1 MQLILYD
8 LLDRDVA
15 YLSGYKILVFNF
27 EILTSFCLQLLEI
40 VGTEATEYT
49 LAAAII
55 IVFGSLLIIT
65 SLVVFNIQVFLH
77 VKKFR
82 CHKKCFGAVRFTSG
96 AAMLVSVWIYFIGE
110 NILGYI
116 DNYGEVTIGCNY
128 SSLGSIIEN
137 TEGDICENII
147 TSASLILVSGILG
160 FRFVPYFNT
169 KLRSAL
175 PLRDQLQ
182 DVYANIPLDTEYV
195 NQRNENINSK
205 ETESVQTLQTRNTSS
220 IYRDTIFEAV
230 GLIPEFDLWYTVI
243 TGIISQRLTCDDE
256 TIAAY
261 WIIYGLML
269 IGYTCH
275 LLIIG
280 YTFKAKAA
288 PKVKYYKLLVAF
300 TLVVVWLTTAVYTI
314 SDTYQPLTCMYRYRH
329 KSDEDENFTR
339 FCLVVT
345 SMLLYSFLLVTVIV
359 TALKSKIHI
368 IVNQHTQTNT

>member
-1 MQLILYD
+1 M
-8 LLDRDVA
+8 
-15 YLSGYKILVFNF
+15 
-27 EILTSFCLQLLEI
+27 EI

-55 IVFGSLLIIT
+55 IVFGSFLIII

-82 CHKKCFGAVRFTSG
+82 CHKKRFGAVRFTFG
-96 AAMLVSVWIYFIGE
+96 AVILICVWSYYIGK
-110 NILGYI
+110 NMLGYI
-116 DNYGEVTIGCNY
+116 DSYGEVTIGCNY
-128 SSLGSIIEN
+128 SSLTSTTEN

-195 NQRNENINSK
+195 IQRNENINSK
-205 ETESVQTLQTRNTSS
+205 ETENVQTLQTQNFRKTGS

-243 TGIISQRLTCDDE
+243 TRIIGLSRKLSCDHE

-300 TLVVVWLTTAVYTI
+300 TLVLVWLTTAVYTI
-314 SDTYQPLTCMYRYRH
+314 SDTYQPLTCMFKYSH

-368 IVNQHTQTNT
+368 IVNRHIQTDT